1 MKRASRAIWMGIAVA
16 ALAVTSYASPYWTLR
31 QMRNAI
37 VDKDADA
44 FSSHVDFPALRESVR
59 AQVMVAMQAKLGV
72 PETKGNALAG
82 LGMLLGMAL
91 MNQIID
97 TIVTPSGVMALMAEG
112 TARPLDL
119 IPGRTTPA
127 PGASAPPTQPKPSAR
142 ASETAPSLAP
152 PPSPSGTGSEG
163 AAQSADAQTDAAPE
177 NDYSVQYKNWS
188 TFTATA
194 RHDGQA
200 PVSFLFRRDGLWSW
214 KLAGVTL
221 PVNPAR

>member
-1 MKRASRAIWMGIAVA
+1 MKRASRAIWIGMALV

-59 AQVMVAMQAKLGV
+59 AQVMIAMQARLGV

-119 IPGRTTPA
+119 IPGRTPA
-127 PGASAPPTQPKPSAR
+127 PGGAPAPAPAEPPAR
-142 ASETAPSLAP
+142 ASGTTP
-152 PPSPSGTGSEG
+152 PPALPPSSSVTGSDG
-163 AAQSADAQTDAAPE
+163 IAQGPAAEADTAPE

-200 PVSFLFRRDGLWSW
+200 PISFLFRREGLWSW

-221 PVNPAR
+221 PSNPAR